1 MSRSTRSH
9 QDVQIEEDPR
19 FQRREWRVQRVAWL
33 VFALIIVAALA
44 GVFGRGPLSS
54 ASVSGAGLRL
64 DYERLARWRTPQTL
78 TIQLTGDDAAAGPHV
93 IWISRDYLEGV
104 EIERITPE
112 PASERLSPGR
122 VEFHFNQIIV
132 GASTAT
138 AAARPAEAPPTI
150 TFSLLATAR
159 GRRSGSLGLNDG
171 PPIEFWQ
178 FIMP

>member
-1 MSRSTRSH
+1 MSSSTRSH

-33 VFALIIVAALA
+33 AFALIIVAALA
-44 GVFGRGPLSS
+44 GVFGRGPLSK

-64 DYERLARWRTPQTL
+64 HYERFARCRTPQTL
-78 TIQLTGDDAAAGPHV
+78 TIQLTADDADAEQHV
-93 IWISRDYLEGV
+93 IWISRDYLQGM

-112 PASERLSPGR
+112 PASERLAPGR
-122 VEFHFNQIIV
+122 IEFHFEQASG
-132 GASTAT
+132 GAATAT
-138 AAARPAEAPPTI
+138 ADARSAETSRTI

-159 GRRSGSLGLNDG
+159 GTRSGALGLNDG